1 MLLVSSTFAIALI
14 TATISLVTLAPNAMH
29 AINWPL
35 LIGASFVMALTP
47 GANQLLSLSN
57 GFRLGVA
64 PAMTAACGRFTA
76 FVVMVIGVAVGLGH
90 WLATSALF
98 FGVLKWVG
106 AAYLLYLGLRSM
118 LTAWR
123 PTAMPASAETV
134 TADSRSLIRR
144 EALVAFSNPKAYV
157 LFALFLPQFLHAD
170 GESFAPAIVLA
181 GLVYILIEFGCAA
194 LYASAG
200 RLLGKGSVTLR
211 RQRWLDGT
219 SGTAMIGLAGWLAL
233 EKRPG

>member
-1 MLLVSSTFAIALI
+1 MTKQISFLAPLILLAAMT
-14 TATISLVTLAPNAMH
+14 VTLSTQSLSV
-29 AINWPL
+29 INWPL
-35 LIGASFVMALTP
+35 LIGASFVMALTL
-47 GANQLLSLSN
+47 GANQLLSLAN
-57 GFRLGVA
+57 GFRVGVA
-64 PAMTAACGRFTA
+64 PAMTAACGRFAA

-90 WLATSALF
+90 WLVTSALF
-98 FGVLKWVG
+98 FGVLKWMG
-106 AAYLLYLGLRSM
+106 AAYLLYLGVRSL

-123 PTAMPASAETV
+123 PTMPAASGDIA

-181 GLVYILIEFGCAA
+181 GLVYILIEFFCAY
-194 LYASAG
+194 LYAAAG
-200 RLLGKGSVTLR
+200 CLLGRGSVTLR

-219 SGTAMIGLAGWLAL
+219 SGAAMIGLAGWLAL